1 MHYLENKALA
11 VKCSWVSFTKPYTKF
26 YCNAVTVHSNWMWT
40 ALNSLSYSLLEQSW
54 KIHNLFSVFEKSF
67 KNWPWRGMLIWHTE
81 IFPKGQGKWV
91 SLISWFLHHLGKHN
105 AILFRGRGA
114 GGGGGAVNNQILWS
128 SGRYHFSDLSGK
140 LSMGWIVAK
149 HPFFFVHYFKLAAK
163 KGKDLSDLES
173 VVCKPNWILTSQ

>member
-26 YCNAVTVHSNWMWT
+26 YCNAVTIHSNWMGT
-40 ALNSLSYSLLEQSW
+40 ALNSLSYSILKQSW
-54 KIHNLFSVFEKSF
+54 KSHNLFSVFEESF
-67 KNWPWRGMLIWHTE
+67 KNCSERYAYLAHRD
-81 IFPKGQGKWV
+81 FPKGQGKWV

-105 AILFRGRGA
+105 TILFREGS
-114 GGGGGAVNNQILWS
+114 VHNQILWS

-140 LSMGWIVAK
+140 LSMGRIVAK
-149 HPFFFVHYFKLAAK
+149 HPLFFVHYFKLPAK

-173 VVCKPNWILTSQ
+173 VVCKPSWILTSQ